1 MIWGIPIL
9 GPISHGVSSQIQEEI
24 IEDLRKVTLPALL
37 VFQRSGMSFSEALQN
52 PADICGHTRTCS
64 AMG

>member
-9 GPISHGVSSQIQEEI
+9 GPISRCSSQIQEEI